1 MKRYR
6 TVKNTRRRNKKLKQR
21 RRKTHKGGMLA
32 LGRSLVRRAMGT
44 AAGKGAAAEGAA
56 AEGAAA
62 EGAAAEGAAARVA
75 AAEGAAARVAAA
87 EGATARVVAAEGAAA
102 RAAAGAAARAVAGE
116 GAAVSSF
123 APSAA
128 RAPVATRSVA
138 STLGQTG
145 SRLPISRAPLQAR
158 LPRAPPR
165 PERRFTIEEA
175 ESIRT
180 TTEIRALLEEL
191 QAGSSAE
198 FPAGTRA
205 TTMRPRL
212 MELLEA
218 RGRIYNPTA
227 AERNAGRAALNQSIP
242 RISPEFSTPGEAT
255 ARTPISDEVGRF
267 ASEGGIEAGE
277 SARLFEQATGDAQA
291 LVDEVVPL
299 NGRNLLT
306 PIAEQGGQ
314 TVAQAA
320 RLLPEIPVGEQ
331 PTAAEIEA
339 ILDSIFPARGFAR
352 ALEIGPQNL
361 ARQRVV
367 QRGEMPQRNVNAYNE
382 QIRDLVSVVLVH
394 TPAAQVRKFT
404 EVFTLPRLTRLK
416 ASLGA
421 YFLRNP
427 LDARLILDELFSILP
442 RSRFNGQ
449 IIDNLITNLAAQP
462 ERALAELITASRA
475 LQGAALEEGQIQA
488 MTFAKGMGW
497 FAARA
502 FYSLIAAGL
511 GVVGLFAAAWANI
524 NSTEDLARE
533 IRINREIFDARF
545 PVAAEFRDRAAL
557 FFQGVAA
564 SIMDGIYDRTGIPR
578 PAQRP
583 AAAPAPPAVI
593 QPSPEVWA
601 WARYIGEYSRMLRD
615 LVRVV
620 TAQRGA

>member
-1 MKRYR
+1 MKRYK

-56 AEGAAA
+56 AEG
-62 EGAAAEGAAARVA
+62 A

-175 ESIRT
+175 ESIST
-180 TTEIRALLEEL
+180 TTEIRALLNEL
-191 QAGSSAE
+191 EAGSSAR

-212 MELLEA
+212 IELLEA

-291 LVDEVVPL
+291 LLDEVVPL
-299 NGRNLLT
+299 NGRNLLR
-306 PIAEQGGQ
+306 PIPEEGSRTAQQAIERLEVPFANGEAILTRAEK
-314 TVAQAA
+314 
-320 RLLPEIPVGEQ
+320 
-331 PTAAEIEA
+331 EA
-339 ILDSIFPARGFAR
+339 ILDSIFPARGFGR
-352 ALEIGPQNL
+352 ALELGPQNL

-442 RSRFNGQ
+442 RSKFNEQ

-462 ERALAELITASRA
+462 ERALAELITASRG

-564 SIMDGIYDRTGIPR
+564 SIMDGIYDRTGIQR

-615 LVRVV
+615 LVGVV
-620 TAQRGA
+620 TAQRRA

>member
-1 MKRYR
+1 
-6 TVKNTRRRNKKLKQR
+6 
-21 RRKTHKGGMLA
+21 ML
-32 LGRSLVRRAMGT
+32 S
-44 AAGKGAAAEGAA
+44 
-56 AEGAAA
+56 
-62 EGAAAEGAAARVA
+62 RVA
-75 AAEGAAARVAAA
+75 ATAARRAGVALERLGGPPASIF
-87 EGATARVVAAEGAAA
+87 GRGIGSTSKPPGPGGLGGLSGPA
-102 RAAAGAAARAVAGE
+102 RAAA
-116 GAAVSSF
+116 
-123 APSAA
+123 PSATS
-128 RAPVATRSVA
+128 VAARSVA
-138 STLGQTG
+138 SPLGPTG
-145 SRLPISRAPLQAR
+145 SRLASLPRGALPAR
-158 LPRAPPR
+158 LPPAPPR

-175 ESIRT
+175 ESIST
-180 TTEIRALLEEL
+180 TTEIRALLNEL
-191 QAGSSAE
+191 EAGSSSR

-212 MELLEA
+212 IELLEA

-227 AERNAGRAALNQSIP
+227 AERNAGRAALNQRVP
-242 RISPEFSTPGEAT
+242 RISPEVSTPGEAT

-267 ASEGGIEAGE
+267 ASEGGMEAGE
-277 SARLFEQATGDAQA
+277 SNRLFAEATENAQA

-299 NGRNLLT
+299 SGRNLLT
-306 PIAEQGGQ
+306 PIDEQ
-314 TVAQAA
+314 VRRDA
-320 RLLPEIPVGEQ
+320 I
-331 PTAAEIEA
+331 IEA
-339 ILDSIFPARGFAR
+339 TERLELSLANGEAILTRAEKEEILDSIFPARGFGR

-361 ARQRVV
+361 ARQRVI
-367 QRGEMPQRNVNAYNE
+367 QRGVMPQRNVNAYNE
-382 QIRDLVSVVLVH
+382 QIRDLVSVALVH
-394 TPAAQVRKFT
+394 TPAAQVRKFA
-404 EVFTLPRLTRLK
+404 EVFTPPRLTRLK

-442 RSRFNGQ
+442 RSKYNGD
-449 IIDNLITNLAAQP
+449 IIDHLITNLSGQP
-462 ERALAELITASRA
+462 ERALAELITASRG

-533 IRINREIFDARF
+533 IRINREIFDTRF
-545 PVAAEFRDRAAL
+545 PVAAEFRDRTAL

-564 SIMDGIYDRTGIPR
+564 SIMDGIYDRTGIQR

-615 LVRVV
+615 LVSVV
-620 TAQRGA
+620 TAQRRA

>member
-62 EGAAAEGAAARVA
+62 RVAATEGAAARVA
-75 AAEGAAARVAAA
+75 AAEGAA
-87 EGATARVVAAEGAAA
+87 ARVVAAEGAAA

-128 RAPVATRSVA
+128 RASAPVATRSVA

-175 ESIRT
+175 ESIST
-180 TTEIRALLEEL
+180 TTEIRALLNEL
-191 QAGSSAE
+191 EAGSSAR

-212 MELLEA
+212 IELLEA

-291 LVDEVVPL
+291 LLDEVVPL
-299 NGRNLLT
+299 NGRNLLR
-306 PIAEQGGQ
+306 PIPEQVRRDAIIEATERLEVSLANGEAILTRAEK
-314 TVAQAA
+314 
-320 RLLPEIPVGEQ
+320 
-331 PTAAEIEA
+331 EA
-339 ILDSIFPARGFAR
+339 ILDSIFPARGFGR
-352 ALEIGPQNL
+352 ALELGPQNL

-404 EVFTLPRLTRLK
+404 EVFTPQRLTRLK

-511 GVVGLFAAAWANI
+511 GIVGLFAAAWANI

-564 SIMDGIYDRTGIPR
+564 SIMDGIYDRTGIQR

-615 LVRVV
+615 LVGVV
-620 TAQRGA
+620 TAQRRP

>member
-1 MKRYR
+1 
-6 TVKNTRRRNKKLKQR
+6 
-21 RRKTHKGGMLA
+21 MLA

-62 EGAAAEGAAARVA
+62 EGAAARVA
-75 AAEGAAARVAAA
+75 AAEGAA
-87 EGATARVVAAEGAAA
+87 ARVVAAEGAAA
-102 RAAAGAAARAVAGE
+102 RAATGAAARAVAGE

-128 RAPVATRSVA
+128 RASAPVATRSVA

-191 QAGSSAE
+191 EAGSSAR

-212 MELLEA
+212 IELLEA

>member
-1 MKRYR
+1 MKRNK
-6 TVKNTRRRNKKLKQR
+6 TLKNNRRRNKKLKQR
-21 RRKTHKGGMLA
+21 RRKTYKGGAMRMVGSKISTAGKVVVDEGLRKLEGT
-32 LGRSLVRRAMGT
+32 LGTIFGRRMGSTSGPPGPGGLGGPGDSAPAPTPAGFTPSVSAAVNLRVPAGLSGPSGSGAPFSSVRTGNASGT
-44 AAGKGAAAEGAA
+44 AS
-56 AEGAAA
+56 
-62 EGAAAEGAAARVA
+62 RL
-75 AAEGAAARVAAA
+75 
-87 EGATARVVAAEGAAA
+87 T
-102 RAAAGAAARAVAGE
+102 RAL
-116 GAAVSSF
+116 
-123 APSAA
+123 PSA
-128 RAPVATRSVA
+128 
-138 STLGQTG
+138 
-145 SRLPISRAPLQAR
+145 PIQAR
-158 LPRAPPR
+158 LPRAPLR
-165 PERRFTIEEA
+165 PGRRYSLEEA
-175 ESIRT
+175 QSMSTTKDIR
-180 TTEIRALLEEL
+180 ELLEVLEP
-191 QAGSSAE
+191 GSTRE
-198 FPAGTRA
+198 FPPGTRA
-205 TTMRPRL
+205 KVMRGPLDRL
-212 MELLEA
+212 IEIELTKPDGL
-218 RGRIYNPTA
+218 IYNPTV
-227 AERNAGRAALNQSIP
+227 EQSTTRRAALNQSIP
-242 RISPEFSTPGEAT
+242 RTAPEFSTPGEAT

-314 TVAQAA
+314 TAAQAA

-352 ALEIGPQNL
+352 ALEMGEQNL

-394 TPAAQVRKFT
+394 TPGAQVRKFI
-404 EVFTLPRLTRLK
+404 EVFTPSRLTRLK

-475 LQGAALEEGQIQA
+475 LQGAALEEGQIRA

-511 GVVGLFAAAWANI
+511 GIVGLFAAAWANI

-533 IRINREIFDARF
+533 IRINREIFDVRF

-557 FFQGVAA
+557 FFQGAA
-564 SIMDGIYDRTGIPR
+564 AAIMDGIYDRTGIQR

-583 AAAPAPPAVI
+583 SAAPAPPPVI

-601 WARYIGEYSRMLRD
+601 WARYIGEYSRLLRD
-615 LVRVV
+615 LVGVV
-620 TAQRGA
+620 TAQRRA

>member
-1 MKRYR
+1 
-6 TVKNTRRRNKKLKQR
+6 
-21 RRKTHKGGMLA
+21 MLA

-62 EGAAAEGAAARVA
+62 RVAATEGAAARVA
-75 AAEGAAARVAAA
+75 AAEGAA
-87 EGATARVVAAEGAAA
+87 ARVVAAEGAAA

-128 RAPVATRSVA
+128 RASAPVATRSVA

-175 ESIRT
+175 ESIST
-180 TTEIRALLEEL
+180 TTEIRALLNEL
-191 QAGSSAE
+191 EAGSSAR

-212 MELLEA
+212 IELLEA

-291 LVDEVVPL
+291 LLDEVVPL
-299 NGRNLLT
+299 NGRNLLR
-306 PIAEQGGQ
+306 PIPEQVRRDAIIEATERLEVSLANGEAILTRAEK
-314 TVAQAA
+314 
-320 RLLPEIPVGEQ
+320 
-331 PTAAEIEA
+331 EA
-339 ILDSIFPARGFAR
+339 ILDSIFPARGFGR
-352 ALEIGPQNL
+352 ALELGPQNL

-404 EVFTLPRLTRLK
+404 EVFTPQRLTRLK

-511 GVVGLFAAAWANI
+511 GIVGLFAAAWANI

-564 SIMDGIYDRTGIPR
+564 SIMDGIYDRTGIQR

-615 LVRVV
+615 LVGVV
-620 TAQRGA
+620 TAQRRP

>member
-1 MKRYR
+1 
-6 TVKNTRRRNKKLKQR
+6 
-21 RRKTHKGGMLA
+21 
-32 LGRSLVRRAMGT
+32 
-44 AAGKGAAAEGAA
+44 
-56 AEGAAA
+56 
-62 EGAAAEGAAARVA
+62 
-75 AAEGAAARVAAA
+75 
-87 EGATARVVAAEGAAA
+87 
-102 RAAAGAAARAVAGE
+102 
-116 GAAVSSF
+116 
-123 APSAA
+123 
-128 RAPVATRSVA
+128 
-138 STLGQTG
+138 
-145 SRLPISRAPLQAR
+145 
-158 LPRAPPR
+158 
-165 PERRFTIEEA
+165 
-175 ESIRT
+175 
-180 TTEIRALLEEL
+180 
-191 QAGSSAE
+191 
-198 FPAGTRA
+198 
-205 TTMRPRL
+205 
-212 MELLEA
+212 
-218 RGRIYNPTA
+218 
-227 AERNAGRAALNQSIP
+227 
-242 RISPEFSTPGEAT
+242 
-255 ARTPISDEVGRF
+255 
-267 ASEGGIEAGE
+267 
-277 SARLFEQATGDAQA
+277 
-291 LVDEVVPL
+291 
-299 NGRNLLT
+299 
-306 PIAEQGGQ
+306 
-314 TVAQAA
+314 
-320 RLLPEIPVGEQ
+320 
-331 PTAAEIEA
+331 
-339 ILDSIFPARGFAR
+339 
-352 ALEIGPQNL
+352 
-361 ARQRVV
+361 
-367 QRGEMPQRNVNAYNE
+367 MPQRNVNAYNE

-442 RSRFNGQ
+442 RSKFNGQ

-583 AAAPAPPAVI
+583 AVAPAPPAVI

-615 LVRVV
+615 LVGVV
-620 TAQRGA
+620 TAQRRA

>member
-1 MKRYR
+1 MLSRVAA
-6 TVKNTRRRNKKLKQR
+6 TAARRA
-21 RRKTHKGGMLA
+21 GVA
-32 LGRSLVRRAMGT
+32 LGRLGGPPASIFGRGIGSTSKPPGPGGLG
-44 AAGKGAAAEGAA
+44 GLGGL
-56 AEGAAA
+56 G
-62 EGAAAEGAAARVA
+62 GP
-75 AAEGAAARVAAA
+75 
-87 EGATARVVAAEGAAA
+87 
-102 RAAAGAAARAVAGE
+102 
-116 GAAVSSF
+116 

-128 RAPVATRSVA
+128 SVA
-138 STLGQTG
+138 ARSIASPLGPTG
-145 SRLPISRAPLQAR
+145 SRLASLSRAPLPAR

-165 PERRFTIEEA
+165 PERRFTIEEV
-175 ESIRT
+175 ESIST
-180 TTEIRALLEEL
+180 TTEIRALLNEL
-191 QAGSSAE
+191 EAGSSSR

-212 MELLEA
+212 IELLEA

-227 AERNAGRAALNQSIP
+227 AERNAGRAALNQRVP
-242 RISPEFSTPGEAT
+242 RISPEVSTPGEAT

-267 ASEGGIEAGE
+267 ASEGGMDAGE
-277 SARLFEQATGDAQA
+277 SNRLFAEATENAQA

-299 NGRNLLT
+299 SGRNLLT
-306 PIAEQGGQ
+306 PIDEQ
-314 TVAQAA
+314 VRRDA
-320 RLLPEIPVGEQ
+320 I
-331 PTAAEIEA
+331 IEA
-339 ILDSIFPARGFAR
+339 TERLERLELSLANGEAILTRAEKEEILDSIFPARGFGR

-361 ARQRVV
+361 ARQRVI
-367 QRGEMPQRNVNAYNE
+367 QRGVMPQRNVNAYNE
-382 QIRDLVSVVLVH
+382 QIRDLVSVALVH
-394 TPAAQVRKFT
+394 TPAAQVRKFA
-404 EVFTLPRLTRLK
+404 EVFTPPRLTRLK

-442 RSRFNGQ
+442 RSKYNGD
-449 IIDNLITNLAAQP
+449 IIDHLITNLSGQP
-462 ERALAELITASRA
+462 ERALAELITASRG

-564 SIMDGIYDRTGIPR
+564 SIMDGIYDRTGIQR

-615 LVRVV
+615 LVGVV
-620 TAQRGA
+620 TAQRRA

>member
-44 AAGKGAAAEGAA
+44 DAGKGAA

-191 QAGSSAE
+191 QAGSTAE

-277 SARLFEQATGDAQA
+277 SARLFEQATENAQA

-299 NGRNLLT
+299 NGRNLLR
-306 PIAEQGGQ
+306 PIPEEGSRTAQQAIERLEVPFANGEAILTRAEK
-314 TVAQAA
+314 
-320 RLLPEIPVGEQ
+320 
-331 PTAAEIEA
+331 EA

-511 GVVGLFAAAWANI
+511 GIVGLFAAAWANI

-564 SIMDGIYDRTGIPR
+564 SIMDGIYDRTGIQR